1 MPLFCDVALA
11 VPLDMAFTYAIPPG
25 MEPVVGGR
33 VLVPFRQQR
42 MSGIVVE
49 LHDRAPQGIDDFRN
63 DGKEERVRPQGLQPD
78 FLAMPGSA
86 ANEVAERVEFETS
99 AAKAAIENNP
109 LTAAL
114 KRCAT
119 PNQIFPAASKAAP
132 VHKSVPAD
140 PPISKA
146 SSNAKAAWIRSVIE
160 ALDVAPV
167 LDEQLLK
174 LGRWIADYYL
184 APIGEVFRT
193 MLPLVA
199 EFKRTIT
206 YRITDQGHMA
216 LHLAGMSGS
225 PARSQRTPDEQLV
238 EFRVLDYLAEREGVR
253 EQSLRGATKVS
264 KALLAGM
271 VRKKWIAREDVSA
284 VRDAVRT
291 IKVAVLLGAE
301 AASEGKIAEASPPPD
316 GPEARPHTETQHPQ
330 NERSAGDSPAVAGA
344 TSPRSSLAKKLNNN
358 QRALID
364 ALAAAGGRLPVETL
378 RDLDVPRTTLAT
390 LVRRGLI
397 EIVEEPEDRTA
408 PKLKPR
414 RSPFEFEFS
423 PAQKEAV
430 KQILESV
437 GARKF
442 TGMLLHGVTGSGK
455 TAVYLAVMRE
465 VLEQGRSSI
474 LLVPEIGLT
483 PAMAADLIQV
493 FGDEVA
499 ILHSGLSDDERAEQ
513 WHRIKRGEARVV
525 VGTRSAVF
533 APVSD
538 LALVIVD
545 EEQDSSYKQEE
556 TPRYHARDVA
566 VMRAKMAGAVVVL
579 GSATPSLESYYN
591 AKKHKYALLELPDRV
606 EQRPLP
612 EVEILDMRQE
622 FQETGQEQVISR
634 KLAEEIR
641 ERLEKK
647 EQVMVLLNR
656 RGYSPVV
663 LCRACGETLQCK
675 NCAVSMTHHKRE
687 HKMEC
692 HYCGHV
698 AQIPNK
704 CAKCG
709 SEYVYFV
716 GTGSEKL
723 EELLHGMF
731 PQARIGRLD
740 RDTVRGREDFERALN
755 ALNEGE
761 LDMLV
766 GTQMIAKGHD
776 VHGVTLVGVVGAD
789 HALSLPD
796 FRAAERTFQ
805 LLTQVAGRAGR
816 GNSPG
821 KVVLQ
826 TYFPDHYAVQFAARH
841 DFAGFYDK
849 ELQFRSWMHYPPY
862 SAIANVVIRSE
873 KLDEALAWSGEL
885 GRWFEKTRHE
895 GIRVLGPAAAPILR
909 LKRDYRYH
917 FILKSPSRE
926 KMNALLRA
934 MLKEAAA
941 KKIPRT
947 QVIVDVDAVWLM

>member
-11 VPLDMAFTYAIPPG
+11 VPLDMVFTYSIPPG

-42 MSGIVVE
+42 LSGIVVE
-49 LHDRAPQGIDDFRN
+49 LHDLPPQGN
-63 DGKEERVRPQGLQPD
+63 
-78 FLAMPGSA
+78 AS
-86 ANEVAERVEFETS
+86 
-99 AAKAAIENNP
+99 
-109 LTAAL
+109 
-114 KRCAT
+114 
-119 PNQIFPAASKAAP
+119 QIKI
-132 VHKSVPAD
+132 K
-140 PPISKA
+140 K
-146 SSNAKAAWIRSVIE
+146 VIE
-160 ALDVAPV
+160 ALDLTPV
-167 LDEQLLK
+167 LDEHLLK
-174 LGRWIADYYL
+174 LGKWIADYYL
-184 APIGEVFRT
+184 APLGEVFRT
-193 MLPLVA
+193 MLPLSA
-199 EFKRTIT
+199 EFKRAVA
-206 YRITDQGHMA
+206 YRITDQGRMA
-216 LHLAGMSGS
+216 LHLAGESGS
-225 PARSQRTPDEQLV
+225 PARSKRTPEQQLI
-238 EFRVLDYLAEREGVR
+238 EFRVLDHLAERESVR
-253 EQSLRGATKVS
+253 EASLRGTARVS

-284 VRDAVRT
+284 ARDAARLV
-291 IKVAVLLGAE
+291 KVAIL
-301 AASEGKIAEASPPPD
+301 
-316 GPEARPHTETQHPQ
+316 
-330 NERSAGDSPAVAGA
+330 RSASDPVETGLAPSPLAAVTPREGRDAR
-344 TSPRSSLAKKLNNN
+344 TSIDKASTDKAKKLNEN
-358 QRALID
+358 QRKLIET
-364 ALAAAGGRLPVETL
+364 LAAAGGRMQVEDLRALDLPRNL
-378 RDLDVPRTTLAT
+378 PRTTLGT

-397 EIVEEPEDRTA
+397 ELVDEPQDLSR

-414 RSPFEFEFS
+414 QSPFEFEFS
-423 PAQKEAV
+423 AAQKTALAKIGAAV
-430 KQILESV
+430 GS
-437 GARKF
+437 RKF
-442 TGMLLHGVTGSGK
+442 SGLLLHGITGSGK
-455 TAVYLAVMRE
+455 TAVYLACMRE
-465 VLEQGRSSI
+465 VLDQGRSSI

-483 PAMAADLIQV
+483 PAVAADLHQV

-499 ILHSGLSDDERAEQ
+499 ILHSGLSDAERAEQ
-513 WHRIKRGEARVV
+513 WHRIRRGEARVV
-525 VGTRSAVF
+525 AGTRSAVF

-591 AKKHKYALLELPDRV
+591 AKKNKYALVELPDRV
-606 EQRPLP
+606 ERRPLP
-612 EVEILDMRQE
+612 EVEIVDMRKE

-663 LCRACGETLQCK
+663 LCRACGKTLQCK

-698 AQIPNK
+698 ERIPDK
-704 CAKCG
+704 CAQCG

-740 RDTVRGREDFERALN
+740 RDTVRGREDFEHALN
-755 ALNEGE
+755 ALNEGA

-776 VHGVTLVGVVGAD
+776 IHGVTLVGVVGAD
-789 HALSLPD
+789 MALGLPD

-816 GNSPG
+816 GQTPG

-826 TYFPDHYAVQFAARH
+826 TYFQDHYAVQFAARH

-849 ELQFRSWMHYPPY
+849 ELQFRAWMHYPPY
-862 SAIANVVIRSE
+862 SAIANVLIRSE
-873 KLDEALAWSGEL
+873 KLDDALTWSGEI

-895 GIRVLGPAAAPILR
+895 GIRVLGPAAAPITR

-917 FILKSPSRE
+917 FILKSSSRE

-934 MLKEAAA
+934 MLAEAAA

>member
-1 MPLFCDVALA
+1 MPLYCDVALA
-11 VPLDMAFTYAIPPG
+11 VPLDMVFTYAVPAG
-25 MEPVVGGR
+25 MEPVGGGR

-49 LHDRAPQGIDDFRN
+49 LHDR
-63 DGKEERVRPQGLQPD
+63 
-78 FLAMPGSA
+78 
-86 ANEVAERVEFETS
+86 
-99 AAKAAIENNP
+99 
-109 LTAAL
+109 
-114 KRCAT
+114 
-119 PNQIFPAASKAAP
+119 
-132 VHKSVPAD
+132 
-140 PPISKA
+140 PPTVKT
-146 SSNAKAAWIRSVIE
+146 KKVLE
-160 ALDVAPV
+160 AFDLSPV
-167 LDEQLLK
+167 LDKQLLK
-174 LGRWIADYYL
+174 LGKWIADYYL
-184 APIGEVFRT
+184 APLGEVFRT
-193 MLPLVA
+193 MLPLSA
-199 EFKRTIT
+199 EFKRAIT
-206 YRITDQGHMA
+206 YRITDEGRMA

-225 PARSQRTPDEQLV
+225 PARSRRTPDEQLV
-238 EFRVLDYLAEREGVR
+238 EFRVLDYLAERESAR
-253 EQSLRGATKVS
+253 EESLRGATRVS

-271 VRKKWIAREDVSA
+271 ARKKWIAREDVSA
-284 VRDAVRT
+284 ARDAARLV
-291 IKVAVLLGAE
+291 KVAVLVGAE
-301 AASEGKIAEASPPPD
+301 APPPLD
-316 GPEARPHTETQHPQ
+316 GSETRPHT
-330 NERSAGDSPAVAGA
+330 V
-344 TSPRSSLAKKLNNN
+344 KLNDN
-358 QRALID
+358 QRVLID
-364 ALAAAGGRLPVETL
+364 ALAASGGKVPVEAL
-378 RDLDVPRTTLAT
+378 RGLDVPRTTLST

-397 EIVEEPEDRTA
+397 QLVDEAEDFAVSRI
-408 PKLKPR
+408 KLR
-414 RSPFEFEFS
+414 RAAIEFELS
-423 PAQKEAV
+423 STQKEA
-430 KQILESV
+430 L
-437 GARKF
+437 RKIHDGVEAGKF
-442 TGMLLHGVTGSGK
+442 SGMLLHGVTGSGK
-455 TAVYLAVMRE
+455 TAVYLAAMRE
-465 VLEQGRSSI
+465 VLEQGKSSI

-483 PAMAADLIQV
+483 PAVAADLHQV

-499 ILHSGLSDDERAEQ
+499 ILHSALTNAERAEQ

-538 LALVIVD
+538 LALIIVD

-566 VMRAKMAGAVVVL
+566 VMRAKMVGAVVVL

-591 AKKHKYALLELPDRV
+591 AKKNKYSLLELPDRV

-647 EQVMVLLNR
+647 EQVMILLNR

-663 LCRACGETLQCK
+663 LCRACGKTLQCK

-687 HKMEC
+687 RKMEC

-698 AQIPNK
+698 AHIPDK
-704 CAKCG
+704 CAHCG

-755 ALNEGE
+755 ALDEGE
-761 LDMLV
+761 LDLLV

-776 VHGVTLVGVVGAD
+776 IHGVTLVGVVGAD
-789 HALSLPD
+789 IALGFPD

-816 GNSPG
+816 GEVAG

-826 TYFPDHYAVQFAARH
+826 TYFPDHYAVQYAAAH
-841 DFAGFYDK
+841 DFAGFYEK
-849 ELQFRSWMHYPPY
+849 ELRFRSWMHYPPY
-862 SAIANVVIRSE
+862 SALANVLVRSD
-873 KLDEALAWSGEL
+873 KLDEALRWSGVL
-885 GRWFEKTRHE
+885 GKWFEKTRHE

-909 LKRDYRYH
+909 LKQDYRYH
-917 FILKSPSRE
+917 FVLKSASRE
-926 KMNALLRA
+926 KLNVLLRSILA
-934 MLKEAAA
+934 YATEQ
-941 KKIPRT
+941 KIPRT